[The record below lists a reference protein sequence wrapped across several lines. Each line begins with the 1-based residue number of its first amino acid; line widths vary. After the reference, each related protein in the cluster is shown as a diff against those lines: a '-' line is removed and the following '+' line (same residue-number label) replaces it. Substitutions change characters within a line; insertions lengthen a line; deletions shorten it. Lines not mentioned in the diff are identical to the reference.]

1 MAIIIATIAFLL
13 CWVWIEIT
21 LFFTN
26 KNTSELDNRKGISY
40 KKFIWILRILGVFY
54 RSNGVI
60 WINLLKISF
69 IDSSFAGFLLLLAN
83 CLPTT

>member
-40 KKFIWILRILGVFY
+40 KKFIWILRILIITLFFSV
-54 RSNGVI
+54 
-60 WINLLKISF
+60 
-69 IDSSFAGFLLLLAN
+69 SSYMYFFQNIKFQKAIEY
-83 CLPTT
+83 CLGIIK